1 MVNVKYSIKYFAWI
15 ILISII
21 VGSLF
26 VIFKDLDFFVSLI
39 KFFIFPGIF
48 FILLSS
54 VFIDWYDRKLSAL
67 MQDRVGPPFLQPVYD
82 MLKLLVK
89 EDITP
94 DNVDELEF
102 NTIPPIMMFITFL
115 IAFIVPVYSVEG
127 LISFDGD
134 LIFLFFLITLIGGS
148 IFLLGWSSNNPY
160 CLMGGSRAALTDL
173 SFELPLGL
181 SFAGSAILAGSLR
194 LSEITNSDYNL
205 LNLPLD
211 VIRGELDVLKLIYLL
226 PLLILFVMSILSVIA
241 VIEKVPF
248 DPAHAEA
255 EIAGGWN
262 AELSGKKLLFTRFA
276 NLILEFALVGII
288 VAIFL
293 GGPRYPSEIN
303 ISGIWTIGD
312 WDVIVYL
319 LGIAV
324 FILKMLVIVF
334 FITLI
339 RASQSRIRIDQ
350 LVKYFWS
357 YHLPITLAA
366 VFMIIIILGA
376 GI

>member
-1 MVNVKYSIKYFAWI
+1 MTTVKYIISNFAWI

-21 VGSLF
+21 IGSLF
-26 VIFKDLDFFVSLI
+26 VVFKDFNFILSLI

-48 FILLSS
+48 FIFLSS

-67 MQDRVGPPFLQPVYD
+67 MQDRVGPPLLQPVYD
-82 MLKLLVK
+82 LLKLLVK

-102 NTIPPIMMFITFL
+102 NAIPPIMMIITFL
-115 IAFIVPVYSVEG
+115 IAFIVPVYSIEG
-127 LISFDGD
+127 LISFEGD
-134 LIFLFFLITLIGGS
+134 LIFLFFLVTLIGGS

-160 CLMGGSRAALTDL
+160 CLMGGSRAALADL
-173 SFELPLGL
+173 SFEIPLAL

-211 VIRGELDVLKLIYLL
+211 VIRGDLDFTKLIYLL
-226 PLLILFVMSILSVIA
+226 PLLMLFVLSILSVTA
-241 VIEKVPF
+241 VLEKVPF

-262 AELSGKKLLFTRFA
+262 VEISGKKLFSTRFA
-276 NLILEFALVGII
+276 NLILEFSLVGII

-293 GGPRYPSEIN
+293 GGPRYPSEID
-303 ISGIWTIGD
+303 ISGIWTIGN
-312 WDVIVYL
+312 WDVLVYL
-319 LGIAV
+319 LGISA
-324 FILKMLVIVF
+324 FIVKMLLIVF

-339 RASQSRIRIDQ
+339 RASQSRFRIDQ
-350 LVKYFWS
+350 LVQYFWR
-357 YHLPITLAA
+357 YHLPLTLAA
-366 VFMIIIILGA
+366 VFIIILILGA